1 MKRKIIPLFFMVL
14 ISLGGILSLKTISN
28 YNSYLELN
36 AAMVESNIQPYE
48 ENNYLVKDET
58 LEDMKN
64 KITSKAKDF
73 SQKYEE
79 EIDLA
84 EENEQK
90 VQEIVK
96 SEKEIDEKLVETKD
110 VYNADTSTKI
120 TALKEETNSMLK
132 QAVSY
137 NSKEEEE
144 IEILEEELETVQPE
158 EELDESLKEYTKV
171 KEINK
176 DVNSIQKEAADRIE
190 EEELE
195 AKKEKEEE
203 AKKEQQE
210 QEELEAQQNATQQN
224 DAPTQS
230 APPAS
235 APSSSSG
242 NFDRGYA
249 QGVFD
254 AINVYRTSLGLPA
267 YSYNSSMQSCVDSE
281 ASAYAAN
288 GNPHNYVCQPISGE
302 NAGITVSGY
311 YSPAGMVD
319 LWKMDQPH
327 NRPMVSTSN
336 TQAAVSAYKANGM
349 IYIEACFW

>member
-1 MKRKIIPLFFMVL
+1 MKRKIIPLIFMVL
-14 ISLGGILSLKTISN
+14 ILLGGILSLKAINN
-28 YNSYLELN
+28 YNSYLKLN

-48 ENNYLVKDET
+48 EKNYLVKDET
-58 LEDMKN
+58 LEDMEN

-73 SQKYEE
+73 SQKYEQ

-96 SEKEIDEKLVETKD
+96 SEKAIDEKLIETKD
-110 VYNADTSTKI
+110 VYNDDTSVKI
-120 TALKEETNSMLK
+120 ITLKDETDSMLK

-137 NSKEEEE
+137 NSKEEEK
-144 IEILEEELETVQPE
+144 IETLEEELERVQPD
-158 EELDESLKEYTKV
+158 EELDKSLQEYTKV

-176 DVNSIQKEAADRIE
+176 DVNSIQKEAVERKEA
-190 EEELE
+190 EELE
-195 AKKEKEEE
+195 EEKEKEE

-210 QEELEAQQNATQQN
+210 HEELEAQQNATEQN
-224 DAPTQS
+224 DVPTQS

-235 APSSSSG
+235 APSSSG

-254 AINVYRTSLGLPA
+254 AINVYRSSLGLPA
-267 YSYNSSMQSCVDSE
+267 YSYNTSMQSCVDSE
-281 ASAYAAN
+281 VSAYAAN

-302 NAGITVSGY
+302 NAGITVAGY